1 MERDKS
7 AVHESGGLPP
17 PPSSR
22 FAAFASAS
30 TSSTLSAK
38 CETPAVSPTP
48 IDGHGGGRFSH
59 DIDRMPDNPPRNA
72 GHRRAHSEI
81 LSLPDDISFDSEL
94 GIVGSGEGPSLSDET
109 EEDLISMYLDL
120 DKIASSSASSGLE
133 LQGSETSGTGAAGA
147 PASSQAEMVAAA
159 SGERPRVR
167 HQHSQSFDGST
178 SIKPELLASGTEG
191 MSSTEEKKAMS
202 AAKLAELALID
213 PKRAKRLVSEADF
226 LLSILLEVHYLVIN
240 TLVKCFRIWANRQS
254 AARSKERKLRYIA
267 ELERK
272 ILTLQTEATTLS
284 SQLTMFQV
292 HLIKKEATICA
303 LSRAFQ
309 HGRWHFIFNK
319 DLGCLLVD
327 WRILECF
334 QLNHTSRYR
343 NCCFLF
349 YRIYKFLDSDNFHIN
364 SHRNLS
370 CLSILKRLETR
381 SKIHVKLE
389 LLVVCDFLH
398 MDRLKSFRFPCLDF
412 LVRF

>member
-226 LLSILLEVHYLVIN
+226 LLSILLEVH
-240 TLVKCFRIWANRQS
+240 
-254 AARSKERKLRYIA
+254 
-267 ELERK
+267 
-272 ILTLQTEATTLS
+272 
-284 SQLTMFQV
+284 
-292 HLIKKEATICA
+292 H
-303 LSRAFQ
+303 AF
-309 HGRWHFIFNK
+309 W
-319 DLGCLLVD
+319 
-327 WRILECF
+327 
-334 QLNHTSRYR
+334 
-343 NCCFLF
+343 
-349 YRIYKFLDSDNFHIN
+349 
-364 SHRNLS
+364 
-370 CLSILKRLETR
+370 
-381 SKIHVKLE
+381 
-389 LLVVCDFLH
+389 
-398 MDRLKSFRFPCLDF
+398 
-412 LVRF
+412 